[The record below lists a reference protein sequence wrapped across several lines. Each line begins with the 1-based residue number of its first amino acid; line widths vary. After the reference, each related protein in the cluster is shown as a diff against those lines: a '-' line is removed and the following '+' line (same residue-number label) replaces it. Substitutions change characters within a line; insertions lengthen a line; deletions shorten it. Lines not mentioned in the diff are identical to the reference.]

1 MWSFS
6 LKDLSLAFSIC
17 DFLSMA
23 LPSVTWCSIGYA
35 VLSVKPQFL
44 NCFSSNS
51 SIFWVEWVDSVLSFP
66 SFSAKDVLLIWS
78 FSYIYLNKY
87 TVVLKICHWYFS
99 NSSCFW
105 VEFEC
110 TLYSRP
116 YSSVFVIA
124 ICDFLSLVFVASATL
139 SFGTCKTASLNCF
152 LQTLHL
158 FNWNLS
164 TCRLCVLSFPSFSE
178 GCLTVLIWSFSL
190 KILSLWFAICSNAKI
205 NLIENLWDF

>member
-23 LPSVTWCSIGYA
+23 LPSVTWCSIGYS
-35 VLSVKPQFL
+35 VLSVKQQFL

-51 SIFWVEWVDSVLSFP
+51 SCFEWNWSVLC
-66 SFSAKDVLLIWS
+66 
-78 FSYIYLNKY
+78 
-87 TVVLKICHWYFS
+87 TVVRTHLIFVS
-99 NSSCFW
+99 
-105 VEFEC
+105 E
-110 TLYSRP
+110 R
-116 YSSVFVIA
+116 FVIA

-178 GCLTVLIWSFSL
+178 GLYSFDLCLLKFCHSGLPSVPKRKLTLL
-190 KILSLWFAICSNAKI
+190 KICEIFNM
-205 NLIENLWDF
+205 E

>member
-1 MWSFS
+1 
-6 LKDLSLAFSIC
+6 
-17 DFLSMA
+17 LSMA
-23 LPSVTWCSIGYA
+23 LPSVTWCSIGYS
-35 VLSVKPQFL
+35 VLSVKQQFL

-51 SIFWVEWVDSVLSFP
+51 SCFEWNWSVLC
-66 SFSAKDVLLIWS
+66 
-78 FSYIYLNKY
+78 
-87 TVVLKICHWYFS
+87 TVVRTHLIFVS
-99 NSSCFW
+99 
-105 VEFEC
+105 E
-110 TLYSRP
+110 R
-116 YSSVFVIA
+116 FVIA

-190 KILSLWFAICSNAKI
+190 KILSLWFVICSKAKI